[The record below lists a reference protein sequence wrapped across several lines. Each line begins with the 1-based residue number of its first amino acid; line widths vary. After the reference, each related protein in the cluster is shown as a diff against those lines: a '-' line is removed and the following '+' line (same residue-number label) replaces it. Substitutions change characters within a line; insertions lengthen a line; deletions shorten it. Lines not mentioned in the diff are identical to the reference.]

1 MSEQSNRPETTLRDG
16 NLKATVWR
24 QQGKDRDF
32 FTTDLAK
39 TYEDKDGNLKD
50 SRSFGEKDLLGIAE
64 LARQAHNQ
72 VKDLRREAFQQQRQG
87 NDGRSQNR
95 ERSR

>member
-1 MSEQSNRPETTLRDG
+1 MSDNTNRPETTLRDG

-32 FTTDLAK
+32 FTTDFAK

-50 SRSFGEKDLLGIAE
+50 SRSFGEKDLLGISE

-72 VKDLRREAFQQQRQG
+72 VKGLRKEAFREQRQEG
-87 NDGRSQNR
+87 NN
-95 ERSR
+95 RSRSRSR

>member
-1 MSEQSNRPETTLRDG
+1 MSDNTNRPETTLRDG

-32 FTTDLAK
+32 FTTDFAK
-39 TYEDKDGNLKD
+39 IYEDKDGNLKD
-50 SRSFGEKDLLGIAE
+50 SRSFSEKDLLGISE

-72 VKDLRREAFQQQRQG
+72 VKDLRKEAFREQRQEGG
-87 NDGRSQNR
+87 NRSQS
-95 ERSR
+95 RSR